1 MLGLR
6 QEDYVSPEFE
16 VNLSNI
22 MKERKKGEEAM
33 VRGGGEQGRK
43 RRKEKKMKK
52 RRKFLADILLTH
64 YTCSQPEPQGVFEN
78 RRALLTASTYPP
90 VPFTLPRSAE
100 DKPLLGFS
108 PIRLFNM
115 GKMACKPVCS

>member
-33 VRGGGEQGRK
+33 VRGGGGTRK
-43 RRKEKKMKK
+43 KEEEGEENEKEKKVLG
-52 RRKFLADILLTH
+52 RHTTDSLHL
-64 YTCSQPEPQGVFEN
+64 Q
-78 RRALLTASTYPP
+78 ST
-90 VPFTLPRSAE
+90 
-100 DKPLLGFS
+100 
-108 PIRLFNM
+108 
-115 GKMACKPVCS
+115 